1 MGGTKLSLR
10 RVILST
16 ASLKAEKEEVMAN
29 KEVKQYVDPKKAT
42 PQQIQEALALLNKK
56 IDRQEKI
63 KRGEIKGGK
72 KWSELSEAEK
82 NKFRAANAR
91 RNAHNK
97 LVIEKAV
104 KAGIKVTEAE
114 VDAYLKKG

>member
-1 MGGTKLSLR
+1 
-10 RVILST
+10 
-16 ASLKAEKEEVMAN
+16 MAAA

-42 PQQIQEALALLNKK
+42 PQQIQEAMALLNKK

-63 KRGEIKGGK
+63 KSGEIKGGK

-82 NKFRAANAR
+82 GKFRASNAR
-91 RNAHNK
+91 RNARIK
-97 LVIEKAV
+97 LIVAKAE

-114 VDAYLKKG
+114 IDAFLKAPKA